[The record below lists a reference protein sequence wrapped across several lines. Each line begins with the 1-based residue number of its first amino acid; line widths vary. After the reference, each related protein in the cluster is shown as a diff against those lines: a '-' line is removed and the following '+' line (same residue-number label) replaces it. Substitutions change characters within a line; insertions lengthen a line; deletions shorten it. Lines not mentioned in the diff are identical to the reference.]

1 MHPEMTALLA
11 AFILSLAHI
20 VSRGALRESPPL
32 TGSLLFALVPV
43 VLVGPWLASRF
54 PMEAISWEG
63 SLWFF
68 LSGLVHPGL
77 AITFLFLGTR
87 RIGVSRTSA
96 ISSASPF
103 FSVILGIAF
112 MGERPGWTLW
122 VGGLL
127 IVGGVVAISV
137 EKLEGRVEI
146 RKYLFPLLAGIAFGL
161 APALRKLGLIH
172 VPDLAYG
179 VVVAAL
185 GGLIGLAFMAPI
197 FPRGQ
202 RISLNPKG
210 VILFGIA
217 ACIALAGRFLIFDSL
232 LRGNLSRIA
241 FLINTTPLFALILS
255 WLLLRKSERITLRLV
270 GATCVVVLG
279 IWTITLGA

>member
-1 MHPEMTALLA
+1 
-11 AFILSLAHI
+11 
-20 VSRGALRESPPL
+20 
-32 TGSLLFALVPV
+32 
-43 VLVGPWLASRF
+43 
-54 PMEAISWEG
+54 MEAIPWEG

-77 AITFLFLGTR
+77 AITFLLLGTR
-87 RIGVSRTSA
+87 RVGVSRTSA
-96 ISSASPF
+96 ISSTSPF
-103 FSVILGIAF
+103 VSVILGIVF
-112 MGERPGWTLW
+112 MGERPGWTVW

-137 EKLEGRVEI
+137 EKLEGRVEL

-217 ACIALAGRFLIFDSL
+217 ACIALVGRFLIFDSL
-232 LRGNLSRIA
+232 LRGDLSRIA